1 MGAGGTRPEK
11 GPAFQGNYQ
20 LHIAA
25 VALRQ
30 ADKQAVGTP
39 ASGRRCRDNL
49 AGGLVTPRSVAMVTW
64 FFLLKMY
71 SAKRRKMA
79 DKILPQRVSAFHSSP
94 QAAPPLCSSILPSS
108 LRSKALGS
116 ATFTFCF
123 KSSLGSEAPFPRGWG
138 WTEGGRWRG
147 TEGGGAEYRA

>member
-1 MGAGGTRPEK
+1 MPSKRKDQSSCLPGE
-11 GPAFQGNYQ
+11 YQ
-20 LHIAA
+20 LHVAA

-94 QAAPPLCSSILPSS
+94 QPAPTLCYSTLPSS

-116 ATFTFCF
+116 A
-123 KSSLGSEAPFPRGWG
+123 SQPLSLFVLKAH
-138 WTEGGRWRG
+138 
-147 TEGGGAEYRA
+147 

>member
-1 MGAGGTRPEK
+1 MRYKVGAGGTRPEK
-11 GPAFQGNYQ
+11 RPAFQGKYQ

-25 VALRQ
+25 VVLRQ

-94 QAAPPLCSSILPSS
+94 QPAPPLCSSTLPPP
-108 LRSKALGS
+108 LGTVLW
-116 ATFTFCF
+116 APTTTFTFCF
-123 KSSLGSEAPFPRGWG
+123 KSSLRSEAPFARV
-138 WTEGGRWRG
+138 
-147 TEGGGAEYRA
+147 ALD